1 MTEERN
7 KPMDRDLDEL
17 LREALADDLPDD
29 VAAGMRARIARFR
42 EAKAAGEATAG
53 RRTAPPAAWAWLFRR
68 GLWAALSALMLVA
81 GLLLQGGKPRSPLAE
96 RIAAIKIEYSGLDT
110 TRR

>member
-7 KPMDRDLDEL
+7 KAMDRDLDEL

-42 EAKAAGEATAG
+42 AESAEGAPVEAPATPWG
-53 RRTAPPAAWAWLFRR
+53 WLFRR
-68 GLWAALSALMLVA
+68 SLWAALSVLMLVA
-81 GLLLQGGKPRSPLAE
+81 GFLLQGGKPRSPLAE
-96 RIAAIKIEYSGLDT
+96 RIAAVKTEFAGLDT

>member
-7 KPMDRDLDEL
+7 GDMDRDLDEL
-17 LREALADDLPDD
+17 LRNTLADDLPDD
-29 VAAGMRARIARFR
+29 VAAGMRERLARFR
-42 EAKAAGEATAG
+42 AEMPTGAASL
-53 RRTAPPAAWAWLFRR
+53 APSAAWAWLFRR
-68 GLWAALSALMLVA
+68 RLWAGLSILMLIA

-96 RIAAIKIEYSGLDT
+96 RIAAIKIEYASLDT

>member
-1 MTEERN
+1 MTEKRN
-7 KPMDRDLDEL
+7 NSMDRDLDDL

-29 VAAGMRARIARFR
+29 VAAGMRARIARLR
-42 EAKAAGEATAG
+42 AAKLAGATHSA
-53 RRTAPPAAWAWLFRR
+53 PAAWAWLFRR
-68 GLWAALSALMLVA
+68 GLWAALSVLMLVA

-96 RIAAIKIEYSGLDT
+96 RIAAIKIEYAGLDT

>member
-29 VAAGMRARIARFR
+29 VAAGMRARIARFQAEKR
-42 EAKAAGEATAG
+42 AAAAAEA
-53 RRTAPPAAWAWLFRR
+53 PAASWSWLFRR
-68 GLWAALSALMLVA
+68 GLWAALSVLMLVA
-81 GLLLQGGKPRSPLAE
+81 GLLLQGSKPRSPLAE
-96 RIAAIKIEYSGLDT
+96 RIAAIKIEYAGLDT

>member
-1 MTEERN
+1 MTEERDTT
-7 KPMDRDLDEL
+7 MDRDMDKL

-42 EAKAAGEATAG
+42 AAKLAGATPS
-53 RRTAPPAAWAWLFRR
+53 APPAAWAWLFRR
-68 GLWAALSALMLVA
+68 GLWAALSVLMLVA

-96 RIAAIKIEYSGLDT
+96 RIAAVKTEFAGLDT